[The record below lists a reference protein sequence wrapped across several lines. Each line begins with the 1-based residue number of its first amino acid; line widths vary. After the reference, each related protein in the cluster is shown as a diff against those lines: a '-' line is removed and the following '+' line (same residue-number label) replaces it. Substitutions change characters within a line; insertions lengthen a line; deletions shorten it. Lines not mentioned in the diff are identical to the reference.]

1 MDKPKKI
8 IIYGLKKTIAIPTET
23 GDTSY
28 LENGTRVSNLQL
40 EAIDPKLEARL
51 VKTESVDLLQ
61 TMIGVHD
68 ITTLDLV
75 DLPIREDVEVEIVE
89 EENQEVGLVKRQ
101 VVKKKAKDEAKKES
115 KEEVKVED
123 EKA

>member
-1 MDKPKKI
+1 MAKAQKI
-8 IIYGLKKTIAIPTET
+8 IIYGLKRTVPIPSET
-23 GDTSY
+23 SDTNF

-40 EAIDPKLEARL
+40 EAIDPKLEGRL

-61 TMIGVHD
+61 TLVGVHD

-75 DLPIREDVEVEIVE
+75 DLPIKEDVEVEMVE
-89 EENQEVGLVKRQ
+89 EENIEVGLVKKQ
-101 VVKKKAKDEAKKES
+101 VVKKKVKEDS
-115 KEEVKVED
+115 KVEVKED